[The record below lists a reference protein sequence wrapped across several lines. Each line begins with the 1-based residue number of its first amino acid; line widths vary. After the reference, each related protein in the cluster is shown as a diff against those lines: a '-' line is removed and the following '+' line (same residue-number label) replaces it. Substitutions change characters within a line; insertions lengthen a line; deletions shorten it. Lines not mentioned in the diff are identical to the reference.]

1 MSEDFATAEER
12 ARLAA
17 ADLLA
22 AANDVIRVRSV
33 RWDHVRDEV
42 DAALVSR
49 RWTGYAPSGMRRL
62 DDARDDQAFADR
74 VLAEIRSIV
83 ASRGATPAGGSA
95 DTVATDAAVIGRLDV
110 LATECERRAVR
121 LRS

>member
-17 ADLLA
+17 ADLLT
-22 AANDVIRVRSV
+22 AANDVTRVRSV
-33 RWDHVRDEV
+33 RWDDARDEV
-42 DAALVSR
+42 NAALVSR

-62 DDARDDQAFADR
+62 DDARDDRAFADR
-74 VLAEIRSIV
+74 TLAEIRSIV
-83 ASRGATPAGGSA
+83 ASHGAPAAGGS
-95 DTVATDAAVIGRLDV
+95 DETVATDAAIGRLGV

>member
-17 ADLLA
+17 ADLLT
-22 AANDVIRVRSV
+22 AANDVTRVRSV
-33 RWDHVRDEV
+33 RWDDARDEV

-62 DDARDDQAFADR
+62 DDARDDRAFADR
-74 VLAEIRSIV
+74 TLAEIRSIV
-83 ASRGATPAGGSA
+83 ASHGATAAGGS
-95 DTVATDAAVIGRLDV
+95 DETVATDAAAIGRLGV